1 MRNKLLADGPV
12 ALRVAKKIGEAKAAR
27 AARAPEAR
35 RARSERGPVTDTAFW
50 RAMFCRPQGPFSLL
64 GQRD

>member
-1 MRNKLLADGPV
+1 MRNKLSDETV
-12 ALRVAKKIGEAKAAR
+12 ALRAAKKGEPKTR

-35 RARSERGPVTDTAFW
+35 RARSERGPVADTALW
-50 RAMFCRPQGPFSLL
+50 RAIGIRPIGPFSLL

>member
-1 MRNKLLADGPV
+1 MRNKLVTDELV
-12 ALRVAKKIGEAKAAR
+12 ALRATKKGEQKSR

-35 RARSERGPVTDTAFW
+35 RARSERGPVADTALW
-50 RAMFCRPQGPFSLL
+50 RAMSLRPHGPFSLL